1 MSQIRNQQILITG
14 AARGIGR
21 LVAKGLAAQG
31 GKIIAWDIDRERL
44 NALVDELRDSGATAT
59 GYTVDLSQKD
69 EIERLAQQTS
79 AEQGGVNIIINNAG
93 IVSGKRFLELSD
105 DDIERTIKINTLAP
119 IWVTRAFLPQ
129 MLERDQGHI
138 VTIASSAGMVGIS
151 KLVDYCT
158 SKWGALGFAESL
170 RAELSDLAPALE
182 TTVVC
187 PYFIDTGMFDG
198 AKTRFPRLLPIL
210 KEQVVADNVIQA
222 IARNRARVHLPA
234 LVNFIPAARILPTIA
249 LDGMMSFLGVN
260 VSMDH
265 FHGR

>member
-1 MSQIRNQQILITG
+1 
-14 AARGIGR
+14 
-21 LVAKGLAAQG
+21 
-31 GKIIAWDIDRERL
+31 
-44 NALVDELRDSGATAT
+44 
-59 GYTVDLSQKD
+59 
-69 EIERLAQQTS
+69 
-79 AEQGGVNIIINNAG
+79 
-93 IVSGKRFLELSD
+93 
-105 DDIERTIKINTLAP
+105 
-119 IWVTRAFLPQ
+119 
-129 MLERDQGHI
+129 
-138 VTIASSAGMVGIS
+138 
-151 KLVDYCT
+151 
-158 SKWGALGFAESL
+158 LGFAESL